1 MTVIWVLTL
10 LSAFAVMLFAASS
23 ALFRRRCPV
32 LPPGDPP
39 PGELP
44 LISIV
49 VPARNE
55 AANIERCVRSLLD
68 QRYPRIEIIAVDDAS
83 TDATPQILARLA
95 AQDTRLKVL
104 PGRPLRPG
112 WTGKNNALVHGLRH
126 TQGDWLLFVD
136 ADVQLE
142 PGAVAGAYRAA
153 CEGQAAMVSLW
164 ARQET
169 HTFWERCVQ
178 PLITGAN
185 LSVDPLLRCNSP
197 RHPERALGNGQF
209 ILVERAAYQH
219 TGGHE
224 ILRDEVL
231 EDQRLSRNFK
241 LAGYRVLMMDGS
253 QVLRTRMYDSLQS
266 LWEGW
271 SKNNFLS
278 LGRSLPLACAC
289 VVTTYLVMV
298 NPFVLALWTLAATKF
313 HQTFFD
319 PLLINLSS
327 VALLLWTRWR
337 MRRFAPTPLRDY
349 LTIPLGGLVFTGI
362 IISSAYQHL
371 RGRGVTWK
379 GRLYG
384 EETGSRG

>member
-10 LSAFAVMLFAASS
+10 LSALGAALFAGSS

-32 LPPGDPP
+32 LEPAEPP
-39 PGELP
+39 PGALP
-44 LISIV
+44 LVSVV

-55 AANIERCVRSLLD
+55 AANIERCVRSLLA
-68 QRYPRIEIIAVDDAS
+68 QRYPNLEIIAVDDAS
-83 TDATPQILARLA
+83 TDATPQILAALA
-95 AQDTRLKVL
+95 AEDARLRVL

-112 WTGKNNALVHGLRH
+112 WTGKNNALVHGLHEAR
-126 TQGDWLLFVD
+126 GAWLLFVD
-136 ADVQLE
+136 ADVALH
-142 PGAVAGAYRAA
+142 PGALAGAYRAA
-153 CEGQAAMVSLW
+153 RAHGAAMLSLW

-169 HTFWERCVQ
+169 LSFWERTVQ
-178 PLITGAN
+178 PVITGIN
-185 LSVDPLLRCNSP
+185 LAVDPLLRCNSP

-209 ILVERAAYQH
+209 ILVEREAYQQ

-224 ILRDEVL
+224 ALRDEVL

-241 LAGYRVLMMDGS
+241 RAGHTVLMMDGA
-253 QVLRTRMYDSLQS
+253 QVLSTRMYDSLQS

-278 LGRSLPLACAC
+278 LDRNIALAAAC
-289 VVTTYLVMV
+289 LLMTYLVMV
-298 NPFVLALWTLAATKF
+298 NPFVLALWTLVATKY

-319 PLLINLSS
+319 PLLINLAS

-337 MRRFAPTPLRDY
+337 MRGFAPTPLRDY

-362 IISSAYQHL
+362 ILNSAYQHL
-371 RGRGVTWK
+371 RRRGVTWK
-379 GRLYG
+379 GRMYG
-384 EETGSRG
+384 EKPVP